1 MTCGPLCNVLNKAN
15 IKILIN
21 KIMAWVTLQPGRFG
35 SFEQRWLLLV
45 VGEGDPEMPLLAA
58 IRSRKLTK
66 SHICLS
72 KKELIF

>member
-1 MTCGPLCNVLNKAN
+1 
-15 IKILIN
+15 
-21 KIMAWVTLQPGRFG
+21 MAWVTLQPGRSG

-58 IRSRKLTK
+58 LRSRKLTK

-72 KKELIF
+72 RKSLYSEMQPFIGWPPRLN

>member
-1 MTCGPLCNVLNKAN
+1 
-15 IKILIN
+15 
-21 KIMAWVTLQPGRFG
+21 MAWVTLQPGRSG

-58 IRSRKLTK
+58 LRSRKLTK